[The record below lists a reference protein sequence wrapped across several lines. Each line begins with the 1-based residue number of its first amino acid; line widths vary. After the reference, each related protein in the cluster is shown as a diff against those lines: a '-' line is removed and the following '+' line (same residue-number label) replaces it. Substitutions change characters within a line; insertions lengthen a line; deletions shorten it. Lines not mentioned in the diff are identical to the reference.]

1 MTFGIKEIFSGLVS
15 PITGLISEAIE
26 DKDKANEI
34 ALKLQVILDGA
45 SARASDYFKELLKS
59 QTSIILAE
67 THGTFLQRSWRPLM
81 MLWFAALIGMWWFGV
96 EPDNF
101 TQADKDN
108 LFGLLKLGIGGYV
121 VGRSAEKVIPKAIE
135 AYKK

>member
-1 MTFGIKEIFSGLVS
+1 MSQEAVFDRETAIRLGRLMA
-15 PITGLISEAIE
+15 SEAVLLGNIFVS
-26 DKDKANEI
+26 DRSVEI
-34 ALKLQVILDGA
+34 VSRLVDT
-45 SARASDYFKELLKS
+45 E
-59 QTSIILAE
+59 TSLILAE
-67 THGTFLQRSWRPLM
+67 MHGTFLQRSWRPLM

-121 VGRSAEKVIPKAIE
+121 VGRSAEKVVPKAIE
-135 AYKK
+135 AFKK